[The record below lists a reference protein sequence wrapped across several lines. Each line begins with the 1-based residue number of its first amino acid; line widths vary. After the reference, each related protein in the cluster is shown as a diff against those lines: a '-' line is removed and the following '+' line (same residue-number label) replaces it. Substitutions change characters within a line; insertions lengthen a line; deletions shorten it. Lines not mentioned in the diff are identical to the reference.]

1 MFKIEIK
8 QVGKYTETVTG
19 TVCDLDDWLNTVPV
33 LSKVFHDCK
42 ITFYE
47 YTESD
52 SKETKETNDE

>member
-1 MFKIEIK
+1 MYKIEIK

-19 TVCDLDDWLNTVPV
+19 TVLNLEDLLNTIPV

-47 YTESD
+47 YTEV
-52 SKETKETNDE
+52 TNSFAQQ

>member
-19 TVCDLDDWLNTVPV
+19 TVCDLDNLLNTIPV

-47 YTESD
+47 YAPSND
-52 SKETKETNDE
+52 DKTNDE